1 MPKSAVSAQRTPS
14 RSRDS
19 GHPGASL
26 FAHDDRFSR
35 SVPWDERRYLILTN
49 RGDEYLRKIEVAKWE
64 ASKLNFRWTKNR
76 AEAQVFTGAEIRSS
90 FYHVVQAFSAP
101 KLERVF

>member
-1 MPKSAVSAQRTPS
+1 MESSLHRQSKSAVSGQRPARKT
-14 RSRDS
+14 RDS

-35 SVPWDERRYLILTN
+35 SVPWDERKYLILTN
-49 RGDEYLRKIEVAKWE
+49 RGDEYLRKIEVGEWE
-64 ASKLNFRWTKNR
+64 ACKLHFRWTPNR
-76 AEAQVFTGAEIRSS
+76 DEAQVFTGAEIRAS
-90 FYHVVQAFSAP
+90 P

>member
-1 MPKSAVSAQRTPS
+1 MTKPAAARYRPAR
-14 RSRDS
+14 RSPDS

-26 FAHDDRFSR
+26 FAHVDRFSS
-35 SVPWDERRYLILTN
+35 SVPWDERRYVVLTN

-64 ASKLNFRWTKNR
+64 ACKLHFRWTTDR
-76 AEAQVFTGAEIRSS
+76 TEAQVFTGAEIRAS

>member
-1 MPKSAVSAQRTPS
+1 MPKSAMSGQRAVR

-35 SVPWDERRYLILTN
+35 SVPWDERKYVVLTN
-49 RGDEYLRKIEVAKWE
+49 RGDEYLERIEVGKWE
-64 ASKLNFRWTKNR
+64 ACKLHFLWTTNR
-76 AEAQVFTGAEIRSS
+76 DEAQVFTGAEIRAS